1 MKQRHQPLLL
11 GTLLVVVVA
20 IAAVFGTQF
29 IRRWREDQTNA
40 RASHVYDAIRAAGNW
55 KLIRPIPE
63 GVAGFPAGTDF
74 VVVIEGAELED
85 GIAVLLINNDAT
97 FWLKD
102 DVFHTVNDEAKALLP
117 DAPQAPSQITDAA
130 VRAVAK

>member
-1 MKQRHQPLLL
+1 MKQHHRLLLL

-20 IAAVFGTQF
+20 IAAFLGPYF
-29 IRRWREDQTNA
+29 IRSWREDQINA
-40 RASHVYDAIRAAGNW
+40 RASHVYDAIRSAGNW

-63 GVAGFPAGTDF
+63 GVEGFPAGTDF
-74 VVVIEGAELED
+74 VVVIKGAELED

-102 DVFHTVNDEAKALLP
+102 EVFHTVNDEAKALLP
-117 DAPQAPSQITDAA
+117 DAPLAPSQITDAA
-130 VRAVAK
+130 VRAVAT